1 MIRKHFKPSALILV
15 LILVGMM
22 TIPGFAATDAKTI
35 TVDYGIK
42 LIVNGKEFVGTD
54 VNGKVVAPYTFE
66 GTTFVPIRAAANA
79 LGADV
84 EYDAATDTAYVYS
97 HEIAALVL
105 DPVEKDGDFAAFLAL
120 LNKITNVNLA
130 SFAGLTATADNVAAA
145 ANAAADIAE
154 VATAFEKRGD
164 KNASI
169 TAATAA
175 ELLPAGFGGTF
186 TAEELNETAFR
197 VASYTGLTRG
207 YVGRIS
213 DDDIMAKLDSVWS
226 SIPEVLNEELKAMG
240 GALLDEGLITGFNI
254 RSKYYSF
261 NFDPDLTLF
270 YGHSSLKHAKQLVLV
285 LKANDIDA
293 RIAFEPKTSWY
304 IWEGL
309 NYDQEYD
316 LLIEFAGAADK
327 AEFDSI
333 ARDYAQ
339 KYRDAANDDKIS
351 GSWFAPLYGAFVPIS
366 DGYTEVVNNTA
377 TIEGSNYYITT
388 YGLKGESSA
397 PVLAGFEAA
406 GAKASQTPL
415 YVNDTFYDY
424 LVENLPETVENAA

>member
-1 MIRKHFKPSALILV
+1 MIRRHFKPSVLILV
-15 LILVGMM
+15 LILVALL
-22 TIPGFAATDAKTI
+22 TVPGSAATGAKTI
-35 TVDYGIK
+35 TVDYGIS
-42 LIVNGKEFVGTD
+42 LIINGKEFMGKD
-54 VNGKVVAPYTFE
+54 VKGNIVEPYTYE

-84 EYDAATDTAYVYS
+84 EYDETTDTAYVYN
-97 HEIAALVL
+97 HEIAALFL
-105 DPVEKDGDFAAFLAL
+105 TPVEKDGDFDAFLVL
-120 LNKITNVNLA
+120 LNNITGVNLE
-130 SFAGLTATADNVAAA
+130 SFAKRVATADNVAAA
-145 ANAAADIAE
+145 ANAAADIKE

-164 KNASI
+164 KNANI
-169 TAATAA
+169 TAANAA
-175 ELLPAGFGGTF
+175 GLLPPDCSGTF

-213 DDDIMAKLDSVWS
+213 DDDIMTKLDSVWN
-226 SIPEVLNEELKAMG
+226 SIPDVLNEELKAMG

-261 NFDPDLTLF
+261 DFDPALTLF

-316 LLIEFAGAADK
+316 LLIEFVSAADK
-327 AEFDSI
+327 AEFDSV

-339 KYRDAANDDKIS
+339 KYRDTANDDKIS

-366 DGYTEVVNNTA
+366 DGYTEVVNNMA
-377 TIEGSNYYITT
+377 FIEGSNYYITT
-388 YGLKGESSA
+388 YGLKGASSA
-397 PVLAGFEAA
+397 PVLEAFEAL
-406 GAKASQTPL
+406 GAEASQAPL

-424 LVENLPETVENAA
+424 LVENLPEALDSAA